1 MIDLVHQRVFAAAAA
16 VLFGWFCGVSAVIAA
31 NSDPVDMEP
40 DLAAKVSREK
50 LKQKR
55 LQLESNANP
64 GGAAQNKANCGS
76 IDIGNNDTPKRG
88 AAAIAK
94 RETTVV
100 VTGNVINATNC
111 R

>member
-1 MIDLVHQRVFAAAAA
+1 MMSYTRTAALLALAGWWAAASPALAA
-16 VLFGWFCGVSAVIAA
+16 SADII
-31 NSDPVDMEP
+31 DMEP
-40 DLAAKVSREK
+40 DLAAKVNREK

-55 LQLESNANP
+55 QQNEMNAGNKVRDKES
-64 GGAAQNKANCGS
+64 CGK
-76 IDIGNNDTPKRG
+76 IDIGNNDAPKRG
-88 AAAIAK
+88 AAAIAQ